1 MLRPQFQTN
10 IITTTSL
17 HVQVCQLLCQ
27 IPIVVCNPNPHRGRR
42 PQLLRIPK
50 EVTLLNRY
58 YRPRLQPQTRISF
71 NPTNLGPLHIIP
83 KSLSVQLRTDYPNS
97 IGTWVRTLRDILHL
111 FRQLVLRQTC
121 FHKILEVLIS
131 KCSVTCR
138 APPNPLTPLGKTV
151 GQTSMAIN
159 FRNRFNS
166 LQVINNS
173 NIFNRISLSKRVS
186 SIFWNPTFSQFKD
199 RCQRL
204 FQREFTQ
211 LKRLI
216 ITAIF
221 RETPCTIH
229 QGVTENLVVNICSK
243 VYRMIRIGK

>member
-1 MLRPQFQTN
+1 MF
-10 IITTTSL
+10 S
-17 HVQVCQLLCQ
+17 
-27 IPIVVCNPNPHRGRR
+27 PNPRRGRR

-50 EVTLLNRY
+50 EVTLLNHY
-58 YRPRLQPQTRISF
+58 YRPRLQPRTRISF

-83 KSLSVQLRTDYPNS
+83 KSLSVQLRIDYPNS
-97 IGTWVRTLRDILHL
+97 IGTWVRTQRDILHL
-111 FRQLVLRQTC
+111 FRQLVLHQTC

-186 SIFWNPTFSQFKD
+186 SIFWSPTFSQFKD
-199 RCQRL
+199 LCQRL

-221 RETPCTIH
+221 RETPCTTH
-229 QGVTENLVVNICSK
+229 QGVTENPVVSTCSK